1 MPVLQKLETDATGN
15 EFGQAEALITNAISM
30 SNMPIVNIHA
40 YHLNPGRHVIN
51 LPKGIIMVAGFT
63 ATDLKIRDAKLNGG
77 SNEVDW
83 LFMK

>member
-1 MPVLQKLETDATGN
+1 
-15 EFGQAEALITNAISM
+15 
-30 SNMPIVNIHA
+30 MPIVNIHA

>member
-1 MPVLQKLETDATGN
+1 
-15 EFGQAEALITNAISM
+15 M